1 MNESTQKCLM
11 KLTTKI
17 YLCII
22 KNKEIDRSLF
32 GVLLKLF
39 SMISD
44 CCQLMVIEKVIIRL
58 KECWFQLLMRFE
70 VSIIDGKYRI

>member
-44 CCQLMVIEKVIIRL
+44 CCQLMVMKVIIRL
-58 KECWFQLLMRFE
+58 KECWFKLIMRFE
-70 VSIIDGKYRI
+70 IGIIDGKYRI